1 MMTAAKVFAN
11 TAAAM
16 LEERQ
21 EVEEVMESFLK
32 REREAPKCLE
42 EAKKLLAQ

>member
-1 MMTAAKVFAN
+1 
-11 TAAAM
+11 M